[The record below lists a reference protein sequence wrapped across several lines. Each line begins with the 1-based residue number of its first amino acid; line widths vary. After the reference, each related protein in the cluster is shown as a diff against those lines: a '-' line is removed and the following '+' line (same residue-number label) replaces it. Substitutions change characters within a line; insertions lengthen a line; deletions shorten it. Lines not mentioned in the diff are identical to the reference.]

1 MYFENVLRNDEGDDG
16 ATDVLRGDD
25 EDATDV
31 LRMDDDDSDATDVLR
46 ADDDDSDAT
55 DVLRADDDEEG
66 TSVLTTGTLAKK
78 VKVIYNIVV
87 VHSDESIESGR

>member
-1 MYFENVLRNDEGDDG
+1 MSRGLGD
-16 ATDVLRGDD
+16 VYKRQ
-25 EDATDV
+25 
-31 LRMDDDDSDATDVLR
+31 
-46 ADDDDSDAT
+46 
-55 DVLRADDDEEG
+55 VLRADDDEEG